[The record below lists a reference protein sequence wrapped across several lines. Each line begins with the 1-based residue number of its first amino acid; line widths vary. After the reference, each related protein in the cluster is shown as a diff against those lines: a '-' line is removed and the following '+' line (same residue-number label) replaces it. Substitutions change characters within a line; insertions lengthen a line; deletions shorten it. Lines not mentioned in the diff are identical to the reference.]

1 MEVRLAQKD
10 TTHAPRRPY
19 APPRLTVYGDVRD
32 ITLSSRTSNKN
43 DPGDGA
49 ATMT

>member
-1 MEVRLAQKD
+1 MGEQEVR
-10 TTHAPRRPY
+10 TGPRRPY
-19 APPRLTVYGDVRD
+19 DAPRLTVYGDVRD

-49 ATMT
+49 NLMT